1 MKVRIGGLW
10 AAMSLLALTQA
21 SLAGVGS
28 EHNYAKIQKFL
39 REVHAQRPQET
50 ELFVLGISGTGDP
63 IEGIKIGSGR
73 VHNLIVA
80 THHGNE
86 YGSSE
91 VAVGAILDLAARPIP
106 GRTVYVIP
114 VLNISGFNHNRREE
128 SLHGDGRPTADANRN
143 YPGPCGT
150 EGPFTLSSTRALADF
165 IDRENIVTSAT
176 LHTFHP
182 AVLYPWGLAS
192 QDLSTPY
199 DDLFIGLGKIATEVS
214 GYQVG
219 NSTQILYPANGT
231 FEDYAYWKHGIWSLL
246 FELGNSH
253 SPGSNDVDEMVRVNV
268 PGLRKLMENAPI
280 ARALDHEFRG
290 RCDDSLLALDRHDE

>member
-10 AAMSLLALTQA
+10 AAMSLLAVTPA

-39 REVHAQRPQET
+39 RQVHAEHPAET
-50 ELFVLGISGTGDP
+50 ELFVLGTSGTGDP
-63 IEGIKIGSGR
+63 IEGIKIGSGS

-91 VAVGAILDLAARPIP
+91 VAVGTIQDLAARPIP

-114 VLNISGFNHNRREE
+114 VLNVSGFNHNRREE
-128 SLHGDGRPTADANRN
+128 SLRGDGGPTADANRN

-150 EGPFTLSSTRALADF
+150 EGPFTLASTKALADF
-165 IDRENIVTSAT
+165 VDRENIIASAT

-199 DDLFIGLGKIATEVS
+199 DELFIDLGKIATEVS

-219 NSTQILYPANGT
+219 NSTQVLYPANGT
-231 FEDYAYWKHGIWSLL
+231 FEDYAFWKHGIWSLL
-246 FELGNSH
+246 FELGNNH
-253 SPGSNDVDEMVRVNV
+253 SPTSTDVDELVRVNV
-268 PGLRKLMENAPI
+268 PGLRKLMESAPI
-280 ARALDHEFRG
+280 ARAQDHEFRG